1 MKDIRLVSLAVFAAS
16 FLIGFL
22 IFEAD
27 NAHVSGKDQNLQL
40 SMMPLFTSINSIK

>member
-1 MKDIRLVSLAVFAAS
+1 MQDIRVVSLAVFAAS

-27 NAHVSGKDQNLQL
+27 KVQDSGNDHKLQL
-40 SMMPLFTSINSIK
+40 SMMPLFYQNSSME